1 MAQPHRRPARAAQAV
16 IFVLVLLL
24 ALAHPHDCHLSAAPE
39 FRPDADS
46 PIGIEADGALL
57 KTTCIF

>member
-1 MAQPHRRPARAAQAV
+1 M
-16 IFVLVLLL
+16 IF
-24 ALAHPHDCHLSAAPE
+24 ALILSLTLSHDCHLSAAPE

-57 KTTCIF
+57 KTTCTF

>member
-1 MAQPHRRPARAAQAV
+1 M
-16 IFVLVLLL
+16 IFALILLL

-39 FRPDADS
+39 FRSDEDS
-46 PIGIEADGALL
+46 PIGIEADGAFV